1 MAANRLGEFLRAHR
15 EAAQAA
21 RHHGGTSR
29 RRTPGLRREEVA
41 ERAAI
46 SSDYYTRL
54 EQGRER
60 NPSPQVVDALAAALN
75 LSPVETGYL
84 RSLVGPAL
92 ATPIPTETAVNE
104 FLLLAMQ
111 SWESG
116 PAYIVN
122 HRSDIL
128 ALNESAR
135 EIFDQFE
142 VSDNILRMLFLDPA
156 AKQLWADWDA
166 FATFFVGGIRR
177 IMGGA
182 IDDDPATVA
191 LIADVSAKSAAFA
204 AMWERQA
211 MNVPDRKAKTFR
223 SQNLG
228 EVRLDFELLKAFDT
242 PNQVLVVH
250 RMPEHARQAYS

>member
-1 MAANRLGEFLRAHR
+1 M
-15 EAAQAA
+15 
-21 RHHGGTSR
+21 
-29 RRTPGLRREEVA
+29 
-41 ERAAI
+41 
-46 SSDYYTRL
+46 
-54 EQGRER
+54 GR
-60 NPSPQVVDALAAALN
+60 P
-75 LSPVETGYL
+75 
-84 RSLVGPAL
+84 L

-128 ALNESAR
+128 ALNQSAR
-135 EIFDQFE
+135 EIFDRFE

-211 MNVPDRKAKTFR
+211 MNVPDRKPRRSAPRNSAKSGST
-223 SQNLG
+223 SNC
-228 EVRLDFELLKAFDT
+228 
-242 PNQVLVVH
+242 
-250 RMPEHARQAYS
+250 

>member
-1 MAANRLGEFLRAHR
+1 M
-15 EAAQAA
+15 
-21 RHHGGTSR
+21 
-29 RRTPGLRREEVA
+29 A

-122 HRSDIL
+122 HL
-128 ALNESAR
+128 ATY
-135 EIFDQFE
+135 
-142 VSDNILRMLFLDPA
+142 
-156 AKQLWADWDA
+156 W
-166 FATFFVGGIRR
+166 
-177 IMGGA
+177 
-182 IDDDPATVA
+182 
-191 LIADVSAKSAAFA
+191 
-204 AMWERQA
+204 
-211 MNVPDRKAKTFR
+211 
-223 SQNLG
+223 
-228 EVRLDFELLKAFDT
+228 
-242 PNQVLVVH
+242 H
-250 RMPEHARQAYS
+250 